1 MAYNN
6 KIPNIGKTSQSVRDI
21 DFISITEVKAF
32 DALIDEIVSKLSV
45 IGNENSNITDV
56 NEATN
61 IAQEIKKIEFNMAD
75 AINKDG
81 SLNIS
86 NSPDPTTGETGGP
99 VYGEYSMDTMLT
111 KLDNL
116 YSRFISLVGEHQTEW
131 RIPLDNYYNTVYN
144 NFKDTVTSIFKN
156 SVNSEIL
163 EQKVNS
169 KYDYTKRTSVKLD
182 SDDVMRLNPDTAAYP
197 RTINLMLSKPN
208 IDYIAFEITELE
220 TDNLVFH
227 MNFFN
232 GSNYFR
238 FNVIIDNS
246 EVFITKEESFK
257 FVDCVYTIKIWKHYE
272 NNANKYTI
280 TLSSNCQDSQVKYS
294 FEIEGLL
301 VGTYDFSSTGF
312 ELTDHKNYYEYELI
326 DKLVTEV
333 PVYNVTYYYKEYSP
347 TEDGSESTEF
357 VYKPVVNL
365 RNWKDDVE
373 YYERKCNFNIVSTI
387 DISKE
392 QDSGTVNIDNKT
404 IDNKDVTSEDYPTV
418 VNKKNYTKPL
428 YYKKIDMD
436 ASYDKLFKN
445 KGDKQLYLKNHDLYS
460 LDDGVEFFQDG
471 TTTNIL
477 HTRATSING
486 KQAFGIGNKVMNVFP
501 LRSNAYEQIPYFKT
515 SKFTNVSSDLYV
527 NTEEYGVSDIENA
540 SENAFPAKLR
550 NYLLDKTDGIS
561 SIYSFQIGGDTY
573 ILPQFKEVP
582 MDTDGNILTDISVLK
597 YNETSK
603 SYESVTD
610 CDLPAINLTALVIND
625 AYYVILN
632 DLYDKFVY
640 NQYNNSIN
648 QLILKFNKI
657 KGLFE
662 EIEFLKDAF
671 SNIPYIDYINSIK
684 VQQDTDDSLIRFLVK
699 CDNNTKD
706 SESFT
711 VIYNYGA
718 ESVLIPEKVG
728 KYKPY
733 VAGKELKDI
742 HFISTAHTNNGKAI
756 SVDNEYH
763 LWFTDDGESWK
774 YEDRIDY
781 DTLKPE
787 TIYCDTEN
795 RWFVLTTENFG
806 KIPELWTSQ
815 NGYEWEQV
823 DTGVL
828 EGKITKFKNLAI
840 NRYFLFS
847 IKYVYIS
854 EDGITNWTKL
864 SIPEGT
870 WRDIAWNTKK
880 YVIVGVPSGTDTAAG
895 AYQAAE
901 NSNVSTLASNFVAC
915 TGADGD
921 FKGVLTY
928 DDKEFIIFGK
938 SGVRYSSANYTTET
952 TTITFAKYTTEKADG
967 LYNPNKGKILVNGRL
982 YLSNTVNTP
991 TTIRWGYIDNDNNIR
1006 FGSYV
1011 YNNYSLR
1018 GIAYSDT
1025 LKIYVA
1031 VLNTKGIYYS
1041 YDGLYFTQSN
1051 ITTSTANN
1059 DACYWDSQ
1067 LKRFFVNNGTSIYW
1081 SDDGKTW
1088 SLAATCNQS
1097 THAGFVRINST
1108 TLIMGTYN
1116 NIWYT
1121 SSADGKTSWTA
1132 ISTVV
1137 GNTSYIVSDINK
1149 SIFVATTSNGLQWS
1163 TDGKTWTKSNITNDV
1178 REGQVVYDK
1187 INNRFLEVDYTNKKL
1202 YQSTDGK
1209 TWSQIYDFD
1218 TLGSYRI
1225 TTNGKVIVVSFYDAQ
1240 FSYST
1245 DGGTTFTKVN
1255 IDSKYTSFWRVEYS
1269 EERDTFYAESKN
1281 YPQIWYSKNGTD
1293 WNTLIDESVF
1303 DEDLSEADGVST
1315 RAEDPTA
1322 EDVLGYYLIWKGKN
1336 LYRSRDGRLWQK
1348 VVYNSEINSISF
1360 DGIPQNNECFLTLK
1374 DGGIYISSR
1383 NTELYDGLYS
1393 LYGASFEKVPDIS
1406 GNYGKASLTID
1417 SDENNVKWMINSL
1430 DNDNPSIFTDWN
1442 RKNFYKTQKKEP
1454 NNINYLGNLGDT
1466 ILAVDKT
1473 GYLQWSEIDNY
1484 YTPNAIVGNR
1494 DINFV
1499 NSAGTGIY
1507 LLGTPD
1513 KVISA
1518 DDANNNFTTKD
1529 FKVTNIFKTRD
1540 NDDIYAFKIEGGLLK
1555 IDDPRNIDLVN
1566 AFDDVYSGYVIT
1578 NMFQKSDNSFITIA
1592 SKDNQ
1597 YHIFKDNKSL
1607 IASFSGSIDFVD
1619 LINDKLVLLAHGLN
1633 EDGSVNYLKNIF
1645 FNNKTDKIVENN
1657 IVDNLNIIH
1666 FNKVVKYNNELY
1678 VINNLVDEEKTKT
1691 VSFCKLTFSDADDS
1705 IILNTSDLNNKTY
1718 TITNTATESLPEFS
1732 FVVIG
1737 NKLYCYSSIEGLYK
1751 VQTTDTTNGWTLVE
1765 DTSLIDSFIESEATG
1780 NIVSQENLDLRY
1792 ESYSNTDENYR
1803 EFKADLNNSTKFKND
1818 KLYFDKETSGMA
1830 LGKYWSKGKFVL
1842 KQQMITAVKSQI
1854 DNKVNI
1860 AIALGAD
1867 AKIALYDKKFDSLKV
1882 LDFKYS
1888 VAKTGSDKDY
1898 FMNISDS
1905 DEAVITDIYSGS
1917 NGSTNYLFFVV
1928 KDKFTKVTSDPYG
1941 NFTVS
1946 DRDTEYTSRLFKVSI
1961 DNILNNINEDKIE
1974 CIWLT
1979 QYDDPTDIEV
1989 IKTAFNTDEIIK
2001 SDVINVNSPYG
2012 YQYVVSGTNLRYEG
2026 VDSIAWFDVDTSSL
2040 VITTKIRYNTDF
2052 ARDIDEKEDINYDL
2066 ITEKVIAC
2074 QYDKDKK
2081 GKLNDANQ
2089 VTGTLFLGLNTD
2101 GTIKQTNNSLKY
2113 SPATSINGFNFL
2125 TNKIDSTNNSQR
2137 YCISRFNYNDT
2148 ISSFITSTVSSL
2160 SSYVTQNVSKIKLFN
2175 DGKSG
2180 IFLDQVKTSDIING
2194 GLIIHPNKS
2203 INIEFSDIY
2212 LDPFSDGTNAYYND
2226 FEDTSEGTF
2235 RWFNIGVNSSY
2246 YPNEYPSKSI
2256 NQLNGWVYFTP
2267 KNKHNVVKIFIGKDG
2282 YARKVY
2288 DTYAGIFICTKEDVL
2303 YGKQPVETFNTY
2315 RLITIP
2321 TTDNIVDIHD
2331 EKYFERVDTGE
2342 DPIIDMKETSE
2353 GIFAI
2358 TFLNVRTCVLRWDG
2372 SDFYVVRR
2380 DLNYAY
2386 GLKLICDTT
2395 KGVYFVGDK
2404 KEWAVFK
2411 YDADNDEIRSTSI
2424 NVYMPTWMDYRDCVA
2439 QTEKGIFFVGT
2450 KTNTDS
2456 TRIVYEVTKGKS
2468 LELDSIGAVS
2478 MPTELTVKMN
2488 QTILTSTNKNAIA
2501 NHTFNNYFDKLSKK
2515 LVDDYNIP
2523 VDTPI
2528 KTSGNIV
2535 LNDVI
2540 VPIKGMKIISEK
2552 GVGNY
2557 TPNNITFA
2565 IDNDARFNE
2574 DSWNKIKDCVK
2585 DGNIIGVDTSTV
2597 DVTTFEE
2604 RISKINL
2611 SMISSRP
2618 FTFNYGG
2625 GGLN

>member
-6 KIPNIGKTSQSVRDI
+6 KIPNIGKTSQSLRDI

-56 NEATN
+56 NKATN

-86 NSPDPTTGETGGP
+86 NSPDPNTGEIGGP
-99 VYGEYSMDTMLT
+99 VYGEYSMYTMLT

-144 NFKDTVTSIFKN
+144 NFKDTVISIFKN

-182 SDDVMRLNPDTAAYP
+182 SDDVMRLNPDIAAYP

-208 IDYIAFEITELE
+208 TDYIAFEITELE

-238 FNVIIDNS
+238 FNIIIDNN

-257 FVDCVYTIKIWKHYE
+257 FVDCIYTIKIWKHYE

-312 ELTDHKNYYEYELI
+312 ELTDHKDYYEYELI
-326 DKLVTEV
+326 DKSVTEI
-333 PVYNVTYYYKEYSP
+333 PVYNITYYYKEYSP

-357 VYKPVVNL
+357 IYKPAVNL
-365 RNWKDDVE
+365 RNWKNDVE

-387 DISKE
+387 DISKD
-392 QDSGTVNIDNKT
+392 QDSGTVSIDNKT
-404 IDNKDVTSEDYPTV
+404 IDNKDVTSEDYPIV

-436 ASYDKLFKN
+436 ASYDQLFKN

-460 LDDGVEFFQDG
+460 LDDGAEFFQDG
-471 TTTNIL
+471 MTTNIL
-477 HTRATSING
+477 HTRATSIDG
-486 KQAFGIGNKVMNVFP
+486 KQTFGIGNKVMNIFP
-501 LRSNAYEQIPYFKT
+501 LRSNAYEQVPYFKT
-515 SKFTNVSSDLYV
+515 DKFTNISSDHL
-527 NTEEYGVSDIENA
+527 NTEEYVVSDIEN
-540 SENAFPAKLR
+540 EFPAKLR
-550 NYLLDKTDGIS
+550 NYLLNKTDGIS
-561 SIYSFQIGGDTY
+561 SIYSFQIGEDTY

-582 MDTDGNILTDISVLK
+582 MDTDGNILTDISILK
-597 YNETSK
+597 YNKTSK
-603 SYESVTD
+603 SYESVTN

-648 QLILKFNKI
+648 QLILKFNKT

-684 VQQDTDDSLIRFLVK
+684 VQQDSDDSLIRFLVK

-711 VIYNYGA
+711 IIYNYGA

-781 DTLKPE
+781 DILKPE

-795 RWFVLTTENFG
+795 RWFILTTENFG

-828 EGKITKFKNLAI
+828 EGKMTKFKNLAI
-840 NRYFLFS
+840 NRYFLFT

-880 YVIVGVPSGTDTAAG
+880 YVVVGVPSDTDTTSG

-901 NSNVSTLASNFVAC
+901 NSNVSTLANNFIAC

-928 DDKEFIIFGK
+928 DDKEFVIFGK
-938 SGVRYSSANYTTET
+938 SGVRYSDANYTTET
-952 TTITFAKYTTEKADG
+952 TTITFAKYTILTSDY
-967 LYNPNKGKILVNGRL
+967 LYNPNKDNHLVNGRI
-982 YLSNTVNTP
+982 YLSNDAAGSFVP
-991 TTIRWGYIDNDNNIR
+991 WGYIDNDNNIR
-1006 FGSYV
+1006 FGSYI
-1011 YNNYSLR
+1011 YNNYCIS
-1018 GIAYSDT
+1018 AVEYSDT

-1031 VLNTKGIYYS
+1031 ILYTKGIYYS

-1051 ITTSTANN
+1051 ITTTSTNLAQLI
-1059 DACYWDSQ
+1059 YWDSQ
-1067 LKRFFVNNGTSIYW
+1067 LKRFFAHTGTGIYW
-1081 SDDGKTW
+1081 SDNGKYW
-1088 SLAATCNQS
+1088 SLIVSNSYALR
-1097 THAGFVRINST
+1097 AGFIRINST
-1108 TLIMGTYN
+1108 TLAFGTTKN
-1116 NIWYT
+1116 VWYT
-1121 SSADGKTSWTA
+1121 NASDGKSGWTA
-1132 ISTVV
+1132 VSAAL
-1137 GNTSYIVSDINK
+1137 GNTLFIVTNTNK
-1149 SIFVATTSNGLQWS
+1149 TISVATTANGIQWS
-1163 TDGKTWTKSNITNDV
+1163 TDGKTWTKSNITNNV
-1178 REGQVVYDK
+1178 SEGQVIYDK
-1187 INNRFLEVDYTNKKL
+1187 TNDRFLEVDYTNKKL
-1202 YQSTDGK
+1202 YQSIDGK
-1209 TWSQIYDFD
+1209 TWSQIYDFG
-1218 TLGSYRI
+1218 TLKPYRLA
-1225 TTNGKVIVVSFYDAQ
+1225 TNGKVIVVTFNGDGIY
-1240 FSYST
+1240 YSI
-1245 DGGTTFTKVN
+1245 DNGTSFTKVN
-1255 IDSKYTSFWRVEYS
+1255 IDSKYNSIPRVAYYED
-1269 EERDTFYAESKN
+1269 RDTFYIESN
-1281 YPQIWYSKNGTD
+1281 YYPQIWYSKNGID
-1293 WNTLIDESVF
+1293 WNTLIDESIF

-1360 DGIPQNNECFLTLK
+1360 DGIPQNSECFLTLK

-1393 LYGASFEKVPDIS
+1393 LYGASFEKIPNIS
-1406 GNYGKASLTID
+1406 GNYGKACLTID

-1430 DNDNPSIFTDWN
+1430 NNDNPSIFTDWN
-1442 RKNFYKTQKKEP
+1442 RKNFNKTQKKEP

-1484 YTPNAIVGNR
+1484 YTPNVIIGNR
-1494 DINFV
+1494 DINFI
-1499 NSAGTGIY
+1499 NSVGYNKY
-1507 LLGTPD
+1507 LLGTSD
-1513 KVISA
+1513 KLIIASDA
-1518 DDANNNFTTKD
+1518 DNNLSTKD
-1529 FKVTNIFKTRD
+1529 FKVIDIFKPKD
-1540 NDDIYAFKIEGGLLK
+1540 SDYIYAFRLDGGLLK
-1555 IDDPRNIDLVN
+1555 IDNTLNNFTVD
-1566 AFDDVYSGYVIT
+1566 FEDVYSGYVIM
-1578 NMFQKSDNSFITIA
+1578 NMFQKSDNSFITVA

-1633 EDGSVNYLKNIF
+1633 DDGSVNYLKNIF
-1645 FNNKTDKIVENN
+1645 FNNKINKIVENN

-1678 VINNLVDEEKTKT
+1678 VVNIITDEEKTKT
-1691 VSFCKLTFSDADDS
+1691 VSFCKLTFSDDDS

-1732 FVVIG
+1732 FVIIG

-1765 DTSLIDSFIESEATG
+1765 DMSLIDSFIENEATG

-1792 ESYSNTDENYR
+1792 ESYSNTDKDYR
-1803 EFKADLNNSTKFKND
+1803 EFKADLNNSIKFKND

-1854 DNKVNI
+1854 NNKVNI

-1882 LDFKYS
+1882 LNFKYS
-1888 VAKTGSDKDY
+1888 ATKTGSDKDY

-1961 DNILNNINEDKIE
+1961 DDILNNINEDKIE
-1974 CIWLT
+1974 CIWLK
-1979 QYDDPTDIEV
+1979 QYDNPTDIEV
-1989 IKTAFNTDEIIK
+1989 IKTAFNADEIIK
-2001 SDVINVNSPYG
+2001 SDVINVNSPYS

-2040 VITTKIRYNTDF
+2040 VITTKIRYNSDF
-2052 ARDIDEKEDINYDL
+2052 ARDINEKEDINYDL

-2081 GKLNDANQ
+2081 GKLNDNDQ

-2101 GTIKQTNNSLKY
+2101 GTIKQTNNDARFSSAK
-2113 SPATSINGFNFL
+2113 SINGCN
-2125 TNKIDSTNNSQR
+2125 
-2137 YCISRFNYNDT
+2137 
-2148 ISSFITSTVSSL
+2148 FITYKYDNNNNPDSNGNYIKNYKFDQIVNSFVYDANSREDNF
-2160 SSYVTQNVSKIKLFN
+2160 NVSKIGVFK
-2175 DGKSG
+2175 DRKSG
-2180 IFLDQVKTSDIING
+2180 IFLDQIKISDITNGGMIIHTNKTSYIT
-2194 GLIIHPNKS
+2194 
-2203 INIEFSDIY
+2203 Y

-2256 NQLNGWVYFTP
+2256 NQLNGWIYFTP

-2303 YGKQPVETFNTY
+2303 YGKQSIETFNTY

-2358 TFLNVRTCVLRWDG
+2358 TFLNVRTCILRWDG

-2386 GLKLICDTT
+2386 GLKLICDTI

-2411 YDADNDEIRSTSI
+2411 YDADNDEIRPTSI
-2424 NVYMPTWMDYRDCVA
+2424 NVYMPTWMDYRDCIA

-2450 KTNTDS
+2450 KTNTDN

-2468 LELDSIGAVS
+2468 LELGDIGTVS

-2488 QTILTSTNKNAIA
+2488 DTILTSTNKNAIVS
-2501 NHTFNNYFDKLSKK
+2501 HTFNNYFDKLSKK

-2540 VPIKGMKIISEK
+2540 VPIKGIKIVSEK

-2557 TPNNITFA
+2557 IPNNITFA

-2585 DGNIIGVDTSTV
+2585 DGNIIGIDTSSI
-2597 DVTTFEE
+2597 DVTKFEE
-2604 RISKINL
+2604 RIGKINL

-2618 FTFNYGG
+2618 FIFNYGG
-2625 GGLN
+2625 GDLN